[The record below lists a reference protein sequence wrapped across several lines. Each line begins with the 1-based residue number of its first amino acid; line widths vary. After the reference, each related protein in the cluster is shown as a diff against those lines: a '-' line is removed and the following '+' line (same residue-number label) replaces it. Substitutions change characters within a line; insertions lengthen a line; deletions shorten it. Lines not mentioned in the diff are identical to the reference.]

1 MEYLGAIVEYIKQL
15 ADITGSDRENCALN
29 AMSIVFSKPYYEV
42 YKAFKAVGRRG
53 GKGSSIK
60 QITEAFNGFKWQS
73 MPGVSS
79 DKFIDKHFQYPTKVK
94 LSLAKFARMYPK
106 GKYYVIKSNHALALI
121 DGVWYD
127 NQVPNPRSYVKY
139 FFKVD

>member
-1 MEYLGAIVEYIKQL
+1 MEYVKHL
-15 ADITGSDRENCALN
+15 ADITSTDRNNCALN
-29 AMSIVFSKPYYEV
+29 AMAIVLGKPYYEV
-42 YKAFKAVGRRG
+42 YQTFKDFGRRG

-60 QITEAFNGFKWQS
+60 MITCAFNAFKKLPKEELEKNWQ
-73 MPGVSS
+73 M
-79 DKFIDKHFQYPTKVK
+79 PTKMK
-94 LSLAKFARMYPK
+94 MSLAKFAKQYPK
-106 GKYYVIKSNHALALI
+106 GKYYVIKSRHALALI